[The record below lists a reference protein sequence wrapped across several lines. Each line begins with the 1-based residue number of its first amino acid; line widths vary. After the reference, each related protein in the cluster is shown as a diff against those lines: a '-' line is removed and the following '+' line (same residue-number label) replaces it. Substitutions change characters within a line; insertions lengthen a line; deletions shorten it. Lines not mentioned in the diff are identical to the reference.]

1 MTTAIPATRRFRYLW
16 SSRFWLASFV
26 ALILPIVVMASM
38 SLWLP
43 AGDAKVD
50 NLVIP
55 LILFPLIWAA
65 CFFYAVLE
73 TNLKRAWLVMLGLLL
88 VNGGMVA
95 ASIMGLL
102 S

>member
-1 MTTAIPATRRFRYLW
+1 MTTAISTTGRFRYLW

-26 ALILPIVVMASM
+26 ALLLPIVVMASM

-43 AGDAKVD
+43 AGDAQVD

-55 LILFPLIWAA
+55 LILFPLIWAVS
-65 CFFYAVLE
+65 FFYAVLE
-73 TNLKRAWLVMLGLLL
+73 TNLKRAWMVMLGLLL

-95 ASIMGLL
+95 GSIAGVL